1 MNFKRRVLYFLREI
15 GFDPLKFADA
25 TSNVAYFFK
34 TLFIYSRQAKISLR
48 KLSPTLTDFDASS
61 GAARGHYF
69 WQDLICAKW
78 IQLDR
83 PDIHLDLGSRID
95 GFIAHLLTFMSVD
108 VLDIRP
114 LGTNIPG
121 LTSRV
126 IDAQSGLADYSRKY
140 QSVSSLHSIEHF
152 GLGRY
157 RDPVDVD
164 GHSKGLVALSDCVA
178 PGGYLFISFPIGQPS
193 VEFNS
198 QRILHPEWPIS
209 LLPDFDLIEFVLI
222 PWAEEPQFGIEPTAV
237 DLSISGQCGLYKFQR
252 NLS

>member
-1 MNFKRRVLYFLREI
+1 MNYKRRVLYFLREF
-15 GFDPLKFADA
+15 GFDPIKFVVATLNVTHFLK
-25 TSNVAYFFK
+25 TW
-34 TLFIYSRQAKISLR
+34 FIFGRQTKVSLW
-48 KLSPTLTDFDASS
+48 KLSPVLTDFNATS

-78 IQLDR
+78 IQVNR

-121 LTSRV
+121 LTTRV
-126 IDAQSGLADYSRKY
+126 IDAQSGLTDYAHKY

-157 RDPVDVD
+157 QDPLDID
-164 GHSKGLVALSDCVA
+164 GHIKGLIALSGCVA
-178 PGGYLFISFPIGQPS
+178 PGGHLFISFPIGAPTI
-193 VEFNS
+193 EFNS
-198 QRILHPEWPIS
+198 QRILHPEWPIA
-209 LLPDFDLIEFVLI
+209 LLPDFALVEFVLI
-222 PWAEEPQFGIEPTAV
+222 PWSEEPVFGTEPNDV
-237 DLSISGQCGLYKFQR
+237 DLSIFGQCGLYKLKR

>member
-1 MNFKRRVLYFLREI
+1 MPLRRFIRFLREF
-15 GFDPLKFADA
+15 GFDIPKFVGALRGSPRFIV
-25 TSNVAYFFK
+25 TYFK
-34 TLFIYSRQAKISLR
+34 WSIMNR
-48 KLSPTLTDFDASS
+48 KFQLNIAPALQDFYDQSGSS
-61 GAARGHYF
+61 KGHYF
-69 WQDLICAKW
+69 WQDLICAQW
-78 IQLDR
+78 INSER
-83 PDIHLDLGSRID
+83 PQTHLDLGSRID

-209 LLPDFDLIEFVLI
+209 LLPNFDLIEFVLI
-222 PWAEEPQFGIEPTAV
+222 PWSEEPKFGVEPTAV